1 MLKNIFITFA
11 TSILLCSCVSQ
22 SEHDKIISEK
32 DAIAQERDKFK
43 QELDEIKFGAPN
55 LLADGK
61 KFYEA
66 KDFTQSRQKFQMLL
80 DKHPD
85 MPQSIEAKKY
95 LNSIDEEELWN
106 NASTSEDITISES
119 YISKYPTGKYISK
132 ANARRSELKIL
143 NMQKAYDLVSS
154 QNTSYSWKKFLED
167 YPNHDEASA
176 IRKRIIRL
184 EVDEISGDKETG
196 QMPTFNQYGS
206 SYSSSSTVRIT
217 NNTGC
222 ELTVRYSGPD
232 VEMILIPVGSTRS
245 VSLSSG
251 SYKIAASACGANYA
265 GTESLQGEYGSTFY
279 ISTTRY

>member
-1 MLKNIFITFA
+1 MRKILFLALT
-11 TSILLCSCVSQ
+11 TSVLLYSCVSQ
-22 SEHDKIISEK
+22 TEHEKTIAEK
-32 DAIAQERDKFK
+32 DAIAQERDKLK
-43 QELDEIKFGAPN
+43 QELEDIKFGAPN

-66 KDFTQSRQKFQMLL
+66 KDFTQSKQKFQMLV

-95 LNSIDEEELWN
+95 LSNIDEEELWN

-119 YISKYPTGKYISK
+119 YINKYPRGKYISK

-143 NMQKAYDLVSS
+143 NMQKAYDAASS
-154 QNTSYSWKKFLED
+154 QNTSYSWKKFLEE

-184 EVDEISGDKETG
+184 EVDEISGDRETG
-196 QMPTFNQYGS
+196 QMPAFNQYGS
-206 SYSSSSTVRIT
+206 SYSSSSTVQIT

-222 ELTVRYSGPD
+222 ELIVRYSGPD
-232 VEMILIPVGSTRS
+232 VEMIVIPIGSTRS
-245 VSLSSG
+245 VNLSSG

-265 GTESLQGEYGSTFY
+265 GSESLHGDYGSTFY

>member
-1 MLKNIFITFA
+1 MLKNIFITFI
-11 TSILLCSCVSQ
+11 TSTLLYSCVSQ

-32 DAIAQERDKFK
+32 DAIAQERDKLK

-106 NASTSEDITISES
+106 NASSSEDITISES

-143 NMQKAYDLVSS
+143 NMQKAYDLASS

-176 IRKRIIRL
+176 IRKRIIKL

-265 GTESLQGEYGSTFY
+265 GSESL
-279 ISTTRY
+279 

>member
-1 MLKNIFITFA
+1 MRKILFMA
-11 TSILLCSCVSQ
+11 LAASVLLCSCVSQ

-32 DAIAQERDKFK
+32 DVIAQERDKLK
-43 QELDEIKFGAPN
+43 QELEDIKFGAPN

-66 KDFTQSRQKFQMLL
+66 KDFTQSKQKFQMLV

-95 LNSIDEEELWN
+95 LSNIDEEELWN
-106 NASTSEDITISES
+106 NASSSEDITISES
-119 YISKYPTGKYISK
+119 YINKYPRGKYISK
-132 ANARRSELKIL
+132 ANGRRSELRIL
-143 NMQKAYDLVSS
+143 NMQKAYDLAST
-154 QNTSYSWKKFLED
+154 QNTSYSWKNFLED
-167 YPNHDEASA
+167 YPNHNDASA

>member
-55 LLADGK
+55 LLSDGK

-106 NASTSEDITISES
+106 NASNSEDITISES

-132 ANARRSELKIL
+132 VNARRIELKIL
-143 NMQKAYDLVSS
+143 NMQKAYDLASS

-206 SYSSSSTVRIT
+206 GYSSSSTVRIT

-251 SYKIAASACGANYA
+251 SYKIAASACGTNYA
-265 GTESLQGEYGSTFY
+265 GSESLQGEYGSTFY